1 MPAIKHADIL
11 KKYETCLSFW
21 GEIFER
27 GSQDID
33 FVLGEQWNEED
44 KKARKG
50 RPCLTENRM
59 MPFVNQVL
67 NQIRQAKPSIIPKPV
82 DERADI
88 DTAEILRG
96 VIRNIETTSD
106 ADTVFDTA
114 SRNSVMGS
122 VGWIR
127 VITQYAGYDTF
138 DQDVRLE
145 RIQNFQSV
153 MLDPN
158 HTRQDGSDAEYAF
171 VIDDIDKEAFKQ
183 KYPDVACDGFNLSGW
198 ESKDSLR
205 VAEYFYKVYEDKTL
219 VEFEYAT
226 MLGTIREVRLKEEVP
241 EGAVIIQERK
251 TKVCKVKYAKLTAT
265 DIIEEGEFAGE
276 YIPLVPVYGFEAF
289 KEGKR
294 TFYSLINQAK
304 DPQRMLNY
312 WNSARAEIVALQP
325 KAPFI
330 GAVGQ
335 FRTYKDMWAS
345 ANNANF
351 PFLEYDAVTTPEG
364 VSLPAPM
371 RQPPPTSSGTLMQES
386 AMAADSIKAALGMY
400 DASLGAQTADI
411 SGKAIISRQ
420 MQGDNATF
428 HFVDNLA
435 VAIRHVGRILIGL
448 IPIIYTGQR
457 IIRILGEDGKDSM
470 VPLNQPVV
478 KVGNEYKPAREVAD
492 QQVSR
497 LISFDAGKYDVVVE
511 VGASYATKRQELA
524 NAIVELAR
532 INPEIMNVAGDLFM
546 KSLDVPYAEDI
557 AKRIRSTMNPALLGD
572 DLEAQRLQQLTQ
584 AVQELQNKLQLTED
598 ALMAK
603 QKDQEFQNMLDAKK
617 VENDTKKIMIE
628 AAKTEAEIEKIK
640 SEINAPLESL
650 NAIDSVLVDLQGKL
664 ADVTG
669 ALDVLLASEEGA
681 GEATGMPEMPEMMEN
696 TDNALPSIGSV

>member
-1 MPAIKHADIL
+1 MPSLNHADIL
-11 KKYETCLSFW
+11 KRYDNCLSFW
-21 GEIFER
+21 GDIYER
-27 GSQDID
+27 GTDD
-33 FVLGEQWNEED
+33 VEFVLGHQWDDEA
-44 KKARKG
+44 KATRKG
-50 RPCLTENRM
+50 RPCLIENRM

-82 DERADI
+82 DEKADI

-96 VIRNIETTSD
+96 VIRNIEVTSD
-106 ADTVFDTA
+106 ADTVYDTA

-127 VITQYAGYDTF
+127 VCTQYAGYNTF
-138 DQDVRLE
+138 DQDIKLE
-145 RIQNFQSV
+145 RIQNFKSV

-171 VIDDIDKEAFKQ
+171 VIDDVDKETFKA
-183 KYPDVACDGFNLSGW
+183 KYPDATCTGFNLAGW
-198 ESKDSLR
+198 EGEDTLR
-205 VAEYFYKVYEDKTL
+205 VAEYFYKVKEDKTL
-219 VEFEYAT
+219 VEFEYT
-226 MLGTIREVRLKEEVP
+226 TLMGVMRDVRLKEDVP
-241 EGAVIIQERK
+241 EGAIVIQQRK

-265 DIIEEGEFAGE
+265 EIIEEGEFAGE

-289 KEGKR
+289 SDGKR
-294 TFYSLINQAK
+294 TFFSLIHQAK

-335 FRTYKDMWAS
+335 FKTYSNLWAS
-345 ANNANF
+345 ANTANL
-351 PFLEYDAVTTPEG
+351 PFLEYDAVTTQEG
-364 VSLPAPM
+364 VPLPAPM
-371 RQPPPTSSGTLMQES
+371 RQPPATSSGTLMQES

-428 HFVDNLA
+428 HFIDNLS

-448 IPIIYTGQR
+448 IPVIYTGQR

-478 KVGNEYKPAREVAD
+478 KVGNEYKPAGQVAD
-492 QQVSR
+492 QAVSR
-497 LISFDAGKYDVVVE
+497 MVSFDAGKYDVVVE

-524 NAIVELAR
+524 NAIVEIAR

-572 DLEAQRLQQLTQ
+572 DLEAQRLQQLT
-584 AVQELQNKLQLTED
+584 AALQEMQNKLQLTED
-598 ALMAK
+598 ALLAK
-603 QKDQEFQNMLDAKK
+603 QEDLRTKNELEAQK
-617 VENDTKKIMIE
+617 VANDTLDTQ
-628 AAKTEAEIEKIK
+628 ARVAKTMAEVEAMRAG
-640 SEINAPLESL
+640 NVGAQ
-650 NAIDSVLVDLQGKL
+650 AIQLITQAIAELKAQTD
-664 ADVTG
+664 DVSG
-669 ALDVLLASEEGA
+669 ALNVLLASEEGA
-681 GEATGMPEMPEMMEN
+681 EEATGMPEMPAMMEN
-696 TDNALPSIGSV
+696 TDNDRTSIGSA

>member
-1 MPAIKHADIL
+1 MPNLNHADIL
-11 KKYETCLSFW
+11 KKYEACLSFW
-21 GEIFER
+21 DEIYER
-27 GSQDID
+27 GGEDVD
-33 FVLGEQWNEED
+33 FVLGNQWDDES
-44 KKARKG
+44 KAVRKG

-106 ADTVFDTA
+106 ADTVYDTA

-122 VGWIR
+122 VGWIK
-127 VITQYAGYDTF
+127 ICTQYAGYNTF
-138 DQDVRLE
+138 DQDIRLE
-145 RIQNFQSV
+145 RIQNFKSV

-158 HTRQDGSDAEYAF
+158 HTRQDGSDAEYGF
-171 VIDDIDKEAFKQ
+171 VINDVDKEVFKA
-183 KYPDVACDGFNLSGW
+183 KYPDAVCNGFNLAGW
-198 ESKDSLR
+198 EGEDTLR
-205 VAEYFYKVYEDKTL
+205 VAEYFYKVHEEKTL
-219 VEFEYAT
+219 VEFEYTTLNGPARS
-226 MLGTIREVRLKEEVP
+226 IRLKDEVP

-251 TKVCKVKYAKLTAT
+251 TKICKIKYAKVTAT
-265 DIIEEGEFAGE
+265 EIVEEGSFAGE

-289 KEGKR
+289 TEGKR
-294 TFYSLINQAK
+294 TFFSLINQAK

-325 KAPFI
+325 KAPFV

-335 FRTYKDMWAS
+335 FRSYSDVWAS
-345 ANNANF
+345 ANTSNV
-351 PFLEYDAVTTPEG
+351 PFIEYDAVTTPEG
-364 VSLPAPM
+364 VPLPAPT
-371 RQPPPTSSGTLMQES
+371 RQAPPVSSPTLMQES

-428 HFVDNLA
+428 HFIDNLS

-478 KVGNEYKPAREVAD
+478 KVGNEYKPVGQVAD
-492 QQVSR
+492 AQVSR
-497 LISFDAGKYDVVVE
+497 MVSFDAGKYDVVVE

-524 NAIVELAR
+524 NAIVEIAR

-572 DLEAQRLQQLTQ
+572 DLEAQRLQQLTA
-584 AVQELQNKLQLTED
+584 AVQELQNKLQLT
-598 ALMAK
+598 
-603 QKDQEFQNMLDAKK
+603 
-617 VENDTKKIMIE
+617 
-628 AAKTEAEIEKIK
+628 
-640 SEINAPLESL
+640 
-650 NAIDSVLVDLQGKL
+650 
-664 ADVTG
+664 
-669 ALDVLLASEEGA
+669 
-681 GEATGMPEMPEMMEN
+681 
-696 TDNALPSIGSV
+696 